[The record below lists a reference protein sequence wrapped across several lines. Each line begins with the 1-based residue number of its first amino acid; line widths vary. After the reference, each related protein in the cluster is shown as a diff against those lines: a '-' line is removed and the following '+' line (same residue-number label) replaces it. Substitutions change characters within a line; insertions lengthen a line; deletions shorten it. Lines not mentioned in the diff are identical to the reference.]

1 MFGGINPKQM
11 EAAMKKMGIKTQ
23 AIEADEVI
31 INGPK
36 RIVIKKP
43 QVTMME
49 MQGQKTFQIAGEVE
63 EGGGSAE
70 KGASEDDVKLVM
82 EKTGADEDAAREAL
96 EKSDGDIADAIMSLS

>member
-49 MQGQKTFQIAGEVE
+49 MQGQKTFQIMGNVE
-63 EGGGSAE
+63 EGEESAE
-70 KGASEDDVKLVM
+70 KGIKKKQE
-82 EKTGADEDAAREAL
+82 
-96 EKSDGDIADAIMSLS
+96 